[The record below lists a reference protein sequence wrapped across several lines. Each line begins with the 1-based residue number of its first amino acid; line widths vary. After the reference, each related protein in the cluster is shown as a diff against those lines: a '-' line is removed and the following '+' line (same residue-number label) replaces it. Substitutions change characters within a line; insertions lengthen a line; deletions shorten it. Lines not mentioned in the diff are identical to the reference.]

1 MVVEENPFWQIN
13 GCLFYDFLF
22 FVHDVLPLILKNL
35 EKFTALLVDDVELY
49 RLVLYRMTSQ
59 SIKINGGH
67 DEPHY

>member
-1 MVVEENPFWQIN
+1 MIFS
-13 GCLFYDFLF
+13 F
-22 FVHDVLPLILKNL
+22 FSFMTCFPLILKNL